1 MENYKKIN
9 QPSDLT
15 TQEPTSKNVKKPFVF
30 TMNRGLGYV
39 MYCLKISEN
48 RLKMNSK
55 SIEKSLEKL
64 ISFLIDFLSF
74 FCRFLVHFDVQNRCK
89 ID

>member
-1 MENYKKIN
+1 MKNYQKIN

-15 TQEPTSKNVKKPFVF
+15 TQEPTSKNVKKPLVF